1 MQDLNLYRKVRALH
15 GSVLDVLYS
24 YYSDHEEYFQDQVSN
39 YMRNRTT
46 KLPRSISMSTIKL
59 EGQDY
64 ANFVSMYIYPDKFI
78 DQSVAEVVKAKKLI
92 KNAEKCEMLEAV
104 LKARFSIYQPLSYDL
119 TNSTIQIMDVITNE
133 IFEITDE
140 SLVKSLARIND
151 FSFYL
156 VSRLIKYQMI
166 IFMNNAIVLEQD
178 RDTTEFIEK
187 VKKNNLTSIDIL
199 YYAISHKD

>member
-15 GSVLDVLYS
+15 GSVLDVLYN

-39 YMRNRTT
+39 YIRNRTT
-46 KLPRSISMSTIKL
+46 KLPRSISMATIKL

-64 ANFVSMYIYPDKFI
+64 TNFVSMYIYPGKFI
-78 DQSVAEVVKAKKLI
+78 SQSVAEVVKTKKLI

-104 LKARFSIYQPLSYDL
+104 LNARYGIYQPLSYDL
-119 TNSTIQIMDVITNE
+119 TNSTIQIIDVITKE

-140 SLVKSLARIND
+140 SLVKSLERFND
-151 FSFYL
+151 LNFYL
-156 VSRLIKYQMI
+156 VSRLIEYQMI
-166 IFMNNAIVLEQD
+166 IFMNNTIILEKD
-178 RDTTEFIEK
+178 RDTIEFIEK

-199 YYAISHKD
+199 YYAMSHKG